1 METPEQQLQQLEQE
15 YQRRRQELSQ
25 KIGEQEQVPEK
36 ETMSQVVEES
46 IQQHAPSFQASSHA
60 APTDSAA
67 LSPEEE
73 KQVQEWVN
81 LVFSSGLSAGIKAA
95 QAANDPALL
104 DAFHATLTGELHEQ
118 LVAQKKLDNL

>member
-46 IQQHAPSFQASSHA
+46 IQQHAPSFQ
-60 APTDSAA
+60 
-67 LSPEEE
+67 
-73 KQVQEWVN
+73 EWLN

>member
-1 METPEQQLQQLEQE
+1 MMENRDFTL
-15 YQRRRQELSQ
+15 RFWDRINR
-25 KIGEQEQVPEK
+25 
-36 ETMSQVVEES
+36 T
-46 IQQHAPSFQASSHA
+46 SS
-60 APTDSAA
+60 
-67 LSPEEE
+67 
-73 KQVQEWVN
+73 EWVN